1 MASAAEPLSGM
12 HASGLPAGPGL
23 IATFGSLRDPYRFLD
38 DCARRYGDWFT
49 IRVPSVVPFVFTRD
63 PIAIREIF
71 LGDPEQ
77 FHAGKANRPLGAF
90 MGERSVLFLDGAAHL
105 RERRLLLPAFG
116 GERMKSYA
124 LAMRSAADDAI
135 ARWPVGELFPIHPWM
150 RSITFDVIV
159 RTVLGLEDGPKAM
172 RLRELIRRLFEIYA
186 SPLGAMFA
194 LSAFRIDLGRW
205 SPWGRAVRLYRE
217 IESLFYA
224 EFERRRNGDNA
235 AREDI
240 LSMLLRARDESDAP
254 MSNEVL
260 RDEMFTLLLAGHE
273 TTAASMAWVI
283 HRLLS
288 RPDVME
294 SARAENA
301 RILNGAPVEPEHV
314 GSLKYLEAVI
324 NETMRL
330 NPVVPNA
337 GRHLEAPAHIA
348 GRSLPAGVVIAPCIY
363 LTHRHPD
370 LWSEPDRF
378 KPERF
383 LDSRISP
390 YAFFPFGG
398 GVRRCIGAAFASYQM
413 KIVLTQI
420 LSRVELAPVSGY
432 HARSV
437 RRSIA
442 LAPSDGLPVIVA
454 RRL

>member
-1 MASAAEPLSGM
+1 MTSAAEPASERL
-12 HASGLPAGPGL
+12 ASGLPAGPGL
-23 IATFGSLRDPYRFLD
+23 IATFGFLRDPYRFLD
-38 DCARRYGDWFT
+38 ECARRYGDWFT
-49 IRVPSVVPFVFTRD
+49 VRVPRVTPFVFTRD
-63 PIAIREIF
+63 PTAIREIF

-77 FHAGKANRPLGAF
+77 LHAGKANRPLGAF

-124 LAMRSAADDAI
+124 LAMRTAAGDAI
-135 ARWPVGELFPIHPWM
+135 ARWPTGEAFPILPWM

-159 RTVLGLEDGPKAM
+159 RTVLGLEDGPDAR

-186 SPLGAMFA
+186 SPLGALFA
-194 LSAFRIDLGRW
+194 LAAFRIDLGRW

-224 EFERRRNGDNA
+224 EFERRRGA
-235 AREDI
+235 VEAREDI
-240 LSMLLRARDESDAP
+240 LSTLLAVRDENGAP

-294 SARAENA
+294 AARAENKCV
-301 RILNGAPVEPEHV
+301 LNGARVEPDHI

-337 GRHLEAPAHIA
+337 GRHLQAPMRIG
-348 GRSLPAGVVIAPCIY
+348 GRSLPAGVVVAPCIY
-363 LTHRHPD
+363 LAHRHPE
-370 LWSEPDRF
+370 LWSEPDQF

-398 GVRRCIGAAFASYQM
+398 GGRRCIGAAFASYQM
-413 KIVLTQI
+413 KIVLTEI

-432 HARSV
+432 HARTV

-442 LAPSDGLPVIVA
+442 LAPSQGLPVIVV